1 MKPMMDP
8 KTMLFDGKR
17 AFWDGFKSI
26 IELS

>member
-17 AFWDGFKSI
+17 TFWDGFKSI